1 MEKYF
6 LVKIKV
12 ETLTEKGKV
21 KKVTEQYLVEAEDI
35 KSAEKDFCKQ
45 CEIISTYE
53 IASISETKILD
64 VFNFVAPKEKEKEN
78 EKLKNS
84 QDSEFLSGSEQNHD
98 PLLRSAALMIIEQC
112 NASVSAIQ
120 RKFSLGYNRAGR
132 IMSQLENAG
141 VVGSFNGSEI
151 REVLVS
157 IEQFESMGI

>member
-1 MEKYF
+1 MKKYF

-64 VFNFVAPKEKEKEN
+64 VFNFVAPK
-78 EKLKNS
+78 
-84 QDSEFLSGSEQNHD
+84 
-98 PLLRSAALMIIEQC
+98 
-112 NASVSAIQ
+112 
-120 RKFSLGYNRAGR
+120 
-132 IMSQLENAG
+132 
-141 VVGSFNGSEI
+141 
-151 REVLVS
+151 
-157 IEQFESMGI
+157 

>member
-1 MEKYF
+1 
-6 LVKIKV
+6 
-12 ETLTEKGKV
+12 
-21 KKVTEQYLVEAEDI
+21 
-35 KSAEKDFCKQ
+35 
-45 CEIISTYE
+45 
-53 IASISETKILD
+53 
-64 VFNFVAPKEKEKEN
+64 
-78 EKLKNS
+78 LKNS

>member
-45 CEIISTYE
+45 YEIISTYE

-112 NASVSAIQ
+112 NVSVSAIQ

-132 IMSQLENAG
+132 IMSQLENTG